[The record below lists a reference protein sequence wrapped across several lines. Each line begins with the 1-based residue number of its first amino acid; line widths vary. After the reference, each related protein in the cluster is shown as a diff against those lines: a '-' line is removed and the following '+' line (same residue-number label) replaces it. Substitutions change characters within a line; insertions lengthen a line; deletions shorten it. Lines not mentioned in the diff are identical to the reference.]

1 MKGEGAKSAK
11 QGEGARRGE
20 GGTRPQGGTSAEGLR
35 FAVVAARWNETLVK
49 RLVDAA
55 LDTLRRQGA
64 REEDVELTWVPG
76 SLELPV
82 AASWAAGSGRF
93 DAVLAFGVVIRGET
107 EHFRLVA
114 EGAAH
119 GLMRVSLDTGVPV
132 LNGVL
137 AVEDAAQADAR
148 CGGSHGNTGAQTALA
163 AVPMAQLRAAS
174 LGKRA

>member
-1 MKGEGAKSAK
+1 MSA
-11 QGEGARRGE
+11 A
-20 GGTRPQGGTSAEGLR
+20 GLR
-35 FAVVAARWNETLVK
+35 FAVIAARWNEEHVR

-64 REEDVELTWVPG
+64 RDEDVQLSWVPG
-76 SLELPV
+76 SFELPV
-82 AASWAAGSGRF
+82 AASWAASSGRY

-114 EGAAH
+114 DGAAQ

-137 AVEDAAQADAR
+137 AVENAAQADAR

-163 AVPMAQLRAAS
+163 AVTMAQLRAAAV
-174 LGKRA
+174 GKRT

>member
-1 MKGEGAKSAK
+1 V
-11 QGEGARRGE
+11 RG
-20 GGTRPQGGTSAEGLR
+20 QGGTKGESGTNEASASGRR
-35 FAVVAARWNETLVK
+35 FAVVAARWNEGLVK

-55 LDTLRRQGA
+55 LETLRLRGA
-64 REEDVELTWVPG
+64 RDADVELTWVPG

-114 EGAAH
+114 EGAAQ
-119 GLMRVSLDTGVPV
+119 GLQRVALDTSVPV

-137 AVEDAAQADAR
+137 AVYDAAQAEAR
-148 CGGSHGNTGAQTALA
+148 AGGTHGNTGAQVALA
-163 AVPMAQLRAAS
+163 AVSMAALRAAT
-174 LGKRA
+174 RAAK

>member
-1 MKGEGAKSAK
+1 VSAA
-11 QGEGARRGE
+11 GR
-20 GGTRPQGGTSAEGLR
+20 R
-35 FAVVAARWNETLVK
+35 FAVIAARWNEAHVQ

-55 LDTLRRQGA
+55 RDTLRRQGA
-64 REEDVELTWVPG
+64 RDEDVELTWVPG
-76 SLELPV
+76 SFELPV
-82 AASWAAGSGRF
+82 AAAWAAESGRF

-114 EGAAH
+114 DGAAQ
-119 GLMRVSLDTGVPV
+119 GLMRVALDSGVPV

-163 AVPMAQLRAAS
+163 AVTMAELRALAR
-174 LGKRA
+174 GRRA

>member
-1 MKGEGAKSAK
+1 VK
-11 QGEGARRGE
+11 QE
-20 GGTRPQGGTSAEGLR
+20 GGTGEAGASASGLH
-35 FAVVAARWNETLVK
+35 FAVVAARWNEVLVK

-64 REEDVELTWVPG
+64 RDADVEVTWVPG

-114 EGAAH
+114 EGAAR
-119 GLMRVSLDTGVPV
+119 GLQRVALDTGVPV

-137 AVEDAAQADAR
+137 AVYEAAQAEAR
-148 CGGSHGNTGAQTALA
+148 AGGTHGNTGTQVALA
-163 AVPMAQLRAAS
+163 AVSMAALRAAT
-174 LGKRA
+174 RASR

>member
-1 MKGEGAKSAK
+1 VSGQAGAKGESSAA
-11 QGEGARRGE
+11 GR
-20 GGTRPQGGTSAEGLR
+20 R
-35 FAVVAARWNETLVK
+35 FAVVAASWNEALVK

-64 REEDVELTWVPG
+64 READVELTWVPG

-114 EGAAH
+114 EGAAQ
-119 GLMRVSLDTGVPV
+119 GLQRVALDTGVPV

-137 AVEDAAQADAR
+137 AVYDAAQAEAR
-148 CGGSHGNTGAQTALA
+148 AGGTHGNTGAQVALA
-163 AVPMAQLRAAS
+163 AVSMAALRAAT
-174 LGKRA
+174 RAAK